1 MKIMIV
7 EDDENL
13 CSTMEFALKRVGHDV
28 VGMAIDGEE
37 ALNVYRDTNPELVI
51 IDIILPKLH
60 GIDVIA
66 KIKEMNPDA
75 KILATTG
82 ASHDSLIMKALGS
95 GAQSYLTKPFGMN
108 DLITEIDKMK

>member
-13 CSTMEFALKRVGHDV
+13 CSTVEFALKKEGHDV
-28 VGMAIDGEE
+28 VGIAMDGES
-37 ALNVYRDTNPELVI
+37 ALEIYRDTNPDLVI

-60 GIDVIA
+60 GIDVIT
-66 KIKEMNPDA
+66 KIKEINPDA

-82 ASHDSLIMKALGS
+82 ASHDSLIMKAMDS
-95 GAQSYLTKPFGMN
+95 GAQNYMAKPFGMK
-108 DLITEIDKMK
+108 DLITEIEKFK

>member
-13 CSTMEFALKRVGHDV
+13 CATVEFALKKEGHDV
-28 VGMAIDGEE
+28 VGIAMDGES
-37 ALNVYRDTNPELVI
+37 ALDIYRDTNPDLVI

-60 GIDVIA
+60 GIDVIT
-66 KIKEMNPDA
+66 KIKEMDPDA

-82 ASHDSLIMKALGS
+82 ANHESLIMKAIDS
-95 GAQSYLTKPFGMN
+95 GAQSFLTKPYGMK
-108 DLITEIDKMK
+108 DIISEIEKFK